1 MRRVDWVCG
10 TVGKVCGMLAI
21 GAVATTLLG
30 GCAPTRQVTRVDPR
44 QTIDVDYRFNDSDA
58 RQVYQGMVNDALAR
72 PWIDNF
78 VRENGGR
85 RPVVIVGP
93 VQNDTQDY
101 IDTKMFTTEIEREL
115 INSGR
120 VRFVA
125 MADQRDPIRAERLQG
140 QEWSR
145 PETRKQMKNELGA
158 DYIVL
163 GRVADD
169 RPRSLDGR
177 GGVAYYKVNL
187 EVIDLESNEKV
198 YIGSQEVK
206 KVWRDR

>member
-1 MRRVDWVCG
+1 MRITTTAFVFSA
-10 TVGKVCGMLAI
+10 LALSL
-21 GAVATTLLG
+21 AA
-30 GCAPTRQVTRVDPR
+30 GCSPTREVNRVDPR
-44 QTIDVDYRFNDSDA
+44 APIDVDYRFNDVDA
-58 RQVYQGMVNDALAR
+58 RQVYQGMVQDALAR

-78 VRENGGR
+78 VRENNNR

-93 VQNDTQDY
+93 VVNATQDY
-101 IDTKMFTTEIEREL
+101 IDTKMFTTQIEREL
-115 INSGR
+115 INSGK

-125 MADQRDPIRAERLQG
+125 MKDQRDPIREERAQG

-163 GRVADD
+163 GRIADD
-169 RPRSLDGR
+169 KPRTLDGR
-177 GGVAYYKVNL
+177 GGVAYYQVSL

-198 YIGSQEVK
+198 FIGVQEVK
-206 KVWRDR
+206 KTWRDR

>member
-1 MRRVDWVCG
+1 MRITTTAFVFSA
-10 TVGKVCGMLAI
+10 MALSLA
-21 GAVATTLLG
+21 A
-30 GCAPTRQVTRVDPR
+30 GCSPTREVNRVDPR
-44 QTIDVDYRFNDSDA
+44 APIDVDYRFNDVDA
-58 RQVYQGMVNDALAR
+58 RQVYQGMVQDALAR

-78 VRENGGR
+78 VRENNNR

-93 VQNDTQDY
+93 VVNATQDY
-101 IDTKMFTTEIEREL
+101 IDTKMFTTQIEREL
-115 INSGR
+115 INSGK

-125 MADQRDPIRAERLQG
+125 MKDQRDPIREERAQG

-163 GRVADD
+163 GRIADD
-169 RPRSLDGR
+169 KPRTLDGR
-177 GGVAYYKVNL
+177 GGVAYYQVSL

-198 YIGSQEVK
+198 FIGVQEVK
-206 KVWRDR
+206 KTWRDR

>member
-1 MRRVDWVCG
+1 MRITTTAFVFSA
-10 TVGKVCGMLAI
+10 LALSL
-21 GAVATTLLG
+21 AA
-30 GCAPTRQVTRVDPR
+30 GCSPTREVNRVDPR
-44 QTIDVDYRFNDSDA
+44 APIDVDYRFNDVDA
-58 RQVYQGMVNDALAR
+58 RQVYQGMVQDALAR

-78 VRENGGR
+78 VRENNNR

-93 VQNDTQDY
+93 VVNATQDY
-101 IDTKMFTTEIEREL
+101 IDTKMFTTQIEREL
-115 INSGR
+115 INSGK

-125 MADQRDPIRAERLQG
+125 MKDQRDPIRDERAQG

-163 GRVADD
+163 GRIADD
-169 RPRSLDGR
+169 KPRTLDGR
-177 GGVAYYKVNL
+177 GGVAYYQVSL

-198 YIGSQEVK
+198 FIGVQEVK
-206 KVWRDR
+206 KTWRDR

>member
-1 MRRVDWVCG
+1 MQIRRSAS
-10 TVGKVCGMLAI
+10 TVFRPLALPV
-21 GAVATTLLG
+21 AVTALAAATLG
-30 GCAPTRQVTRVDPR
+30 GCAPTREINRVDPK
-44 QTIDVDYRFNDSDA
+44 TPIDVDYRFNDVDA
-58 RQVYQGMVNDALAR
+58 RQVYIGMVNDALAR

-78 VRENGGR
+78 VRENSGR

-93 VQNDTQDY
+93 VKNETQDY
-101 IDTKMFTTEIEREL
+101 LDTKMFTTQIEREL
-115 INSGR
+115 INSGK

-169 RPRSLDGR
+169 KPRTLDGR
-177 GGVAYYKVNL
+177 GGVAYYQVNL

-198 YIGSQEVK
+198 FIGTQEIK
-206 KVWRDR
+206 KTWRDR

>member
-1 MRRVDWVCG
+1 MQHRRPVSSILRP
-10 TVGKVCGMLAI
+10 LALA
-21 GAVATTLLG
+21 GLAVVTLA
-30 GCAPTRQVTRVDPR
+30 GCAPTREVNRVDPK
-44 QTIDVDYRFNDSDA
+44 TAIDVDYRFNDVDA
-58 RQVYQGMVNDALAR
+58 RQVYVGMVNDALAR

-78 VRENGGR
+78 VRENSGR

-93 VQNDTQDY
+93 VKNETQDY
-101 IDTKMFTTEIEREL
+101 LDTKMFTTQIEREL
-115 INSGR
+115 INSGK

-169 RPRSLDGR
+169 KPRTLDGR
-177 GGVAYYKVNL
+177 GGVAYYQVNL

-198 YIGSQEVK
+198 FIGTQEIK
-206 KVWRDR
+206 KTWRDR

>member
-1 MRRVDWVCG
+1 MSGAMSGLGVLGLCG
-10 TVGKVCGMLAI
+10 VLAS
-21 GAVATTLLG
+21 GAGLV
-30 GCAPTRQVTRVDPR
+30 GCAPTREVTRIDP
-44 QTIDVDYRFNDSDA
+44 QTTVDVDYRFNDSDA
-58 RQVYQGMVNDALAR
+58 REVYMAIVDDALKR
-72 PWIDNF
+72 PWIDNH
-78 VRENGGR
+78 VRERGGN

-93 VQNDTQDY
+93 VTNATQDY
-101 IDTKMFTTEIEREL
+101 IDTRMITSSIEREL

-125 MADQRDPIRAERLQG
+125 MKDQRDPIREEREQG

-145 PETRKQMKNELGA
+145 PETRKRMKFELGA

-163 GRVADD
+163 GRIMDD
-169 RPRSLDGR
+169 KPRTLDGG
-177 GGVAYYKVNL
+177 GGVSYFKAVL

-198 YIGSQEVK
+198 FIGEREIK

>member
-1 MRRVDWVCG
+1 MRITTTAFVFSA
-10 TVGKVCGMLAI
+10 LALSL
-21 GAVATTLLG
+21 AA
-30 GCAPTRQVTRVDPR
+30 GCSPTREVNRVDPR
-44 QTIDVDYRFNDSDA
+44 APIDVDYRFNDVDA
-58 RQVYQGMVNDALAR
+58 RQVYQGMVQDALAR

-78 VRENGGR
+78 VRENNNR

-93 VQNDTQDY
+93 VVNATQDY
-101 IDTKMFTTEIEREL
+101 IDTKMFTTQIEREL
-115 INSGR
+115 INSGK

-125 MADQRDPIRAERLQG
+125 MKDQRDPIREERLQG

-163 GRVADD
+163 GRIADD
-169 RPRSLDGR
+169 KPRTLDGR
-177 GGVAYYKVNL
+177 GGVAYYQVSL

-198 YIGSQEVK
+198 FIGVQEVK
-206 KVWRDR
+206 KTWRDR

>member
-1 MRRVDWVCG
+1 MRITTTAFVLTAMGLC
-10 TVGKVCGMLAI
+10 LAS
-21 GAVATTLLG
+21 
-30 GCAPTRQVTRVDPR
+30 GCAPVREVNRVDPR
-44 QTIDVDYRFNDSDA
+44 APIDVDYRFNDVDA
-58 RQVYQGMVNDALAR
+58 RQVYQGMVQDALAR

-78 VRENGGR
+78 VRENNSR

-93 VQNDTQDY
+93 VVNATQDY
-101 IDTKMFTTEIEREL
+101 IDTKMFTTQIEREL
-115 INSGR
+115 INSGK

-125 MADQRDPIRAERLQG
+125 MKDQRDPIREERLQG

-163 GRVADD
+163 GRIADD
-169 RPRSLDGR
+169 KPRTLDGR
-177 GGVAYYKVNL
+177 GGVAYYQVSL

-198 YIGSQEVK
+198 FIGVQEVK
-206 KVWRDR
+206 KTWRDR